1 MAIETVPPPPAPKA
15 PKETPTDPDAPDTSA
30 HQTALDRFKLC
41 EEASHDQREREL
53 EDLRFVDERGAQWP
67 EDIRKGRGGQEG
79 GSGLPPVP
87 ARPCLEFNLLRGPV
101 QQVINTARQAKLGLS
116 FAPEGEGASRAVAQA
131 YDDIARAIQADS
143 RAHLARQWA
152 FERAAKCGW
161 GVYRI
166 LTEYVSDKT
175 FDQKIVYKRIL
186 NQASAY
192 LDPFAQ
198 EPDWSDGQFALLTQ
212 DLPLAR
218 YKRAHPDTK
227 LASYSDRELTAL
239 GDDIPQWITTSHG
252 DAGVGVRVA
261 EYWEV
266 REESTTLVLLP
277 DETTV
282 RESEIPPEILA
293 AVEKD
298 RGAPLPRRTIT
309 SGRKVFWSLLN
320 GVEVIQGPQ
329 EWNGCYIPI
338 IPVIGDEAN
347 LNGDRRWTGI
357 VQFSRDAQQSY
368 NYMRSAQ
375 VEAVGLA
382 PRAQWLIADGQLEG
396 YETWWQQANTRNLPY
411 LPYRLQ
417 TYGGQPAP
425 PPQRNVAEP
434 AIQAVTL
441 AASAAKDD
449 LHATTN
455 MPPVALGALD
465 PHERSG
471 VAIRALQGQ
480 AEVGS
485 SGYLD
490 NLSSVSMI
498 YEGKVLKDLI
508 PRIYDRPGRVVPT
521 MGQDEKRA
529 SLMVNIPFVK
539 GPTGQPQ
546 PVPPGTPGAEQIDL
560 KGAELSVTA
569 VVGKSYATRREE
581 TSEAIAAIMQAAP
594 QLAPILAPFWLDELD
609 FPGAKKLAA
618 IAKKTLPPQFQED
631 EGQGPSVQQLQGQL
645 AQAQQLIEVMTQ
657 DLQAKTHALETQTVM
672 ADAQVQV
679 TQLELASKERIESLK
694 AQVDLLKAEM
704 TQQTALQK
712 TQLGA
717 EAGTERVL
725 WQNIAKSVQQ
735 LDSQAFQ
742 KDQQA
747 AQQQAER
754 DAQQAA
760 LQQPPPG
767 TGPGPGQ
774 PPPGAPISGP
784 GEGGPPSD
792 ISEAGGPPGPPPE
805 GLA

>member
-1 MAIETVPPPPAPKA
+1 MAIETVPPTKPR
-15 PKETPTDPDAPDTSA
+15 ETPIDPEAPDTSA
-30 HQTALDRFKLC
+30 HQQALDRFKLC
-41 EEASHDQREREL
+41 EEAFHDQRAREL
-53 EDLRFVDERGAQWP
+53 DDLRFIDERGSQWP
-67 EDIRKGRGGQEG
+67 SDVRRARGGQEG
-79 GSGLPPVP
+79 GSGLPAVP

-116 FAPEGEGASRAVAQA
+116 FAPEGEGASQLVAQA

-166 LTEYVSDKT
+166 LTEYVNEQT
-175 FDQKIVYKRIL
+175 FDQRIVYKRIL

-212 DLPLAR
+212 DMPLAR
-218 YKRAHPDTK
+218 YKQAHPSTT

-239 GDDIPQWITTSHG
+239 GNDIPDWITTSHG

-266 REESTTLVLLP
+266 REESQTLVLLP
-277 DETTV
+277 DGTTAP
-282 RESEIPPEILA
+282 EGDIPKDILA
-293 AVEKD
+293 QVERD
-298 RGAPLPRRTIT
+298 RGTPLPRRTMR
-309 SGRKVFWSLLN
+309 GARRVFWSLIN
-320 GVEVIQGPQ
+320 GVEVLEGPQ
-329 EWNGCYIPI
+329 EWNGAYIPI

-347 LNGDRRWTGI
+347 LNGDRRWTGL

-375 VEAVGLA
+375 VETIGLGT
-382 PRAQWLIADGQLEG
+382 RAQWLIADGQLEG
-396 YETWWQQANTRNLPY
+396 YEKWWEQANTRNLPY
-411 LPYRLQ
+411 LPYRLT
-417 TYGGQPAP
+417 TYAGGQAP

-434 AIQAVTL
+434 AIQAITL

-490 NLSSVSMI
+490 NLSTVSMI

-521 MGQDEKRA
+521 MGADERRR
-529 SLMVNIPFVK
+529 SLMVNIPFVRQ
-539 GPTGQPQ
+539 PDGQPQ
-546 PVPPGTPGAEQIDL
+546 AVPPGTPGAEQIDL

-581 TSEAIAAIMQAAP
+581 TSDAISAIMQAAP
-594 QLAPILAPFWLDELD
+594 GLAPILAPFWLDELD

-631 EGQGPSVQQLQGQL
+631 QQGGPQQTAQMQQQL
-645 AQAQQLIEVMTQ
+645 AQAQQIIELLTKE
-657 DLQAKTHALETQTVM
+657 LQAKTQAIETDQVKADASIQETQLKLASQERIAALE
-672 ADAQVQV
+672 
-679 TQLELASKERIESLK
+679 
-694 AQVDLLKAEM
+694 AQVDILKAEIAVQGAA
-704 TQQTALQK
+704 QQTTVGALASLDRTALAGQ
-712 TQLGA
+712 
-717 EAGTERVL
+717 AGTERAL
-725 WQNIAKSVQQ
+725 WQAVAKSVQQ
-735 LDSQAFQ
+735 LDQQAFQ
-742 KDQQA
+742 RDQQA
-747 AQQQAER
+747 AQLQAER
-754 DAQQAA
+754 DQQEAA
-760 LQQPPPG
+760 LAARAQAGPPG
-767 TGPGPGQ
+767 PGGAGPGGPPAGPGPG
-774 PPPGAPISGP
+774 GP
-784 GEGGPPSD
+784 GPGSD
-792 ISEAGGPPGPPPE
+792 
-805 GLA
+805 GLG